1 MRRPAIVLIAIA
13 ALTLGSALPSVV
25 NLAVAAEPAAVASG
39 GTWGTA
45 QKVPGLA
52 ALGALSGEVTS
63 VSCASAGN
71 CAAGGDYGDGRYLRA
86 FVINEVNGIW
96 SNALRVPGI
105 DVLSGGRGAG
115 VVSVSCAGPGN
126 CAAAGSY
133 MTSRGGLQGFVV
145 SEVNG
150 SWRRALAVPGLA
162 ALSGG
167 ATAEVRSVSCG
178 APGSCGAGGYYMTGN
193 RRHGFVVS
201 EVNGS
206 WQKALQVPGLAALDK
221 AGIAE
226 TMSVSCSAAGSCA
239 AGGNYYNDGIG
250 SGAFVVSA
258 SNGLWRTALPVRF
271 ASKVGIAQIWSVSCR
286 RPGYCAAGGHYYFDG
301 LGRNQAFVVSQVNG
315 AWRKAL
321 EVPGSAVLNTGG
333 VAEVLSVSCGGPTS
347 CAAGGY
353 YEDSATRT
361 HPFVVNRVNG
371 TWRAALQVPGLPATD
386 NGGGVKSISCGVPGN
401 CAAAGNYTDAA
412 GNSQGFV
419 VNEVNGAWRKAIDVP
434 GLRALNLA
442 GHAGVVSVSCGAAD
456 NCAAGGYYTDQ
467 IYSQAFI
474 VGER

>member
-1 MRRPAIVLIAIA
+1 MGFTIRMCHDPWQSRPAVSNASVGVSMMRRPAIVLIAIA

-115 VVSVSCAGPGN
+115 VVSVSCVGPGN

-133 MTSRGGLQGFVV
+133 MTSRGGL
-145 SEVNG
+145 
-150 SWRRALAVPGLA
+150 
-162 ALSGG
+162 
-167 ATAEVRSVSCG
+167 
-178 APGSCGAGGYYMTGN
+178 
-193 RRHGFVVS
+193 HGFVVS

-286 RPGYCAAGGHYYFDG
+286 RPGYCAAGGHYFDG

-401 CAAAGNYTDAA
+401 YAAAGNYTDAA

-442 GHAGVVSVSCGAAD
+442 GHAGVVSLSCGAAD